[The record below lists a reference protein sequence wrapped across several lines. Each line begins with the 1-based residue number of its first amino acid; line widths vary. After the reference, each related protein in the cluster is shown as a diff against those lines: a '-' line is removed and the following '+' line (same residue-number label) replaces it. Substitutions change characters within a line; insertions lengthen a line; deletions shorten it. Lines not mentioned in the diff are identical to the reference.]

1 MGISQ
6 PPSSQPPTLRE
17 MAEQLSALPEAAM
30 RAASLHGRLQSM
42 SRENAAWV
50 LDGLATA
57 GRAGG
62 APFDLALIAAVDLCG
77 SERFAYE
84 ERRAIFAAAERLGL
98 EACQELL
105 YSSSDHAISQEDAA
119 RPRSLIPGARPLTLG
134 ERKALARSWDRSSLE
149 KLINDPHPDVV
160 ALVVANPRV
169 TEDDILRLATARR
182 ATATA
187 LQLIMDAPRWKARPR
202 VRRALLR
209 NPKLSEASALRLVGL
224 LNRAELLEIKN
235 DTQLSPRI
243 LHAIRRR
250 LAPRM

>member
-1 MGISQ
+1 
-6 PPSSQPPTLRE
+6 
-17 MAEQLSALPEAAM
+17 MATQLAALPEAAM

-42 SRENAAWV
+42 SVDEAAWV

-62 APFDLALIAAVDLCG
+62 APFDMALIAAVDLCG
-77 SERFAYE
+77 SERFTYD
-84 ERRAIFAAAERLGL
+84 ERRHIFEAAERLGL

-105 YSSSDHAISQEDAA
+105 YSASEDPSPEEAA
-119 RPRSLIPGARPLTLG
+119 RPRALIPGSRPLTLG
-134 ERKALARSWDRSSLE
+134 ERKALARSWDRSKLE
-149 KLINDPHPDVV
+149 KLLNDPHPDVV
-160 ALVVANPRV
+160 ALVVANTRV

-182 ATATA
+182 ATAKA

-209 NPKLSEASALRLVGL
+209 NPKLAEASALRLVGL
-224 LNRAELLEIKN
+224 LNKAELLEIKN

>member
-1 MGISQ
+1 MS
-6 PPSSQPPTLRE
+6 
-17 MAEQLSALPEAAM
+17 PED
-30 RAASLHGRLQSM
+30 
-42 SRENAAWV
+42 AAWL

-77 SERFAYE
+77 SERFGYD
-84 ERRAIFAAAERLGL
+84 ERREVFEAAERLGL

-105 YSSSDHAISQEDAA
+105 YSATEDMGAEDAA
-119 RPRSLIPGARPLTLG
+119 RPRALIPGARPLTLG
-134 ERKALARSWDRSSLE
+134 ERKTLARSWDRGKLE
-149 KLINDPHPDVV
+149 KLIDDPHPDVV
-160 ALVVANPRV
+160 ALVIANTRV

-182 ATATA
+182 ATAKA

-209 NPKLSEASALRLVGL
+209 NPKLAEASALRLVGL
-224 LNRAELLEIKN
+224 LNKSELLEIKN